1 MGKTLLDPLRAV
13 LRNAAANPPV
23 PYASTRGGRLG
34 GILGRPAGMEAQM
47 RAQGTNG
54 TLFAIVDRTCTSYS
68 QVEWRLYRKAR
79 SGLKNDRT
87 EVTAHAALDLW
98 HAPNPFMTGP
108 AFREAAQQHEELTGE
123 QRWVISRHAAS
134 SLPLELWPVRP
145 DRIEPIPSATEF
157 LSGYEY
163 RGPGGEVV
171 PLGLDDVISMLR
183 PNPLDPYRG
192 LGPVQTV
199 LVDLDAS
206 RYSREWNRNFFVS
219 SAEPGGVLQVE
230 KRLDDD
236 EFDELRARWNEQH
249 RGVAAAHRVA
259 ILENG
264 IQWVD
269 RKYTNRDMQFAELS
283 QVSDEKIRGAFGF
296 PKPLL
301 GAVDDVNRANADAA
315 EVVFARWL
323 LVPRLERT
331 KAALNT
337 RLLPMYGPSAR
348 DLEWDYV
355 SPVPEDADAEAAR
368 LTSKAEAV
376 QSLIAA
382 GVYGPDALAA
392 VGLPEMEFGQPG
404 SDPDREL
411 LIRLV
416 TGAPSLAPLILPML
430 GFQLPAEPGTPATTP
445 AQAAWQ
451 RAVAGITGGSD
462 VPDVDDALRWIAVS
476 EHDDDVCQP
485 CADNDGALYKNRADA
500 YADYPGGSG
509 YIHCIGA
516 QYGNECRC
524 KVVKRGK
531 EDS

>member
-1 MGKTLLDPLRAV
+1 MGSSLLDPLRA
-13 LRNAAANPPV
+13 LRNRTPV
-23 PYASTRGGRLG
+23 PFTSFNGARFG
-34 GILGRPAGMEAQM
+34 GILSTPAGMEAQM
-47 RAQGTNG
+47 RAQGTNP

-68 QVEWRLYRKAR
+68 QVTWRLYRKAR
-79 SGLKNDRT
+79 SGLKEDRT
-87 EVTAHAALDLW
+87 EVTSHAALDLW
-98 HAPNPFMTGP
+98 NKPNGFMTGP

-123 QRWVISRHAAS
+123 QRWVVARNDAS
-134 SLPLELWPVRP
+134 TLPLELWPVRP
-145 DRIEPIPSATEF
+145 DRIEPIPSVTDF
-157 LSGYEY
+157 LAGYEY
-163 RGPGGEVV
+163 RGPGGETV
-171 PLGLDDVISMLR
+171 PLGLDDVISLLR

-206 RYSREWNRNFFVS
+206 RYSREWNRRFFLN
-219 SAEPGGVLQVE
+219 SAEPGGIIEVDR
-230 KRLDDD
+230 RLDDE
-236 EFDELRARWNEQH
+236 EFDELRERWNEQH
-249 RGVAAAHRVA
+249 RGVTAAHRVS

-264 IQWVD
+264 VKWVD

-348 DLEWDYV
+348 DLEFDYDT
-355 SPVPEDADAEAAR
+355 PVPEDTDAEAAR
-368 LTSKAEAV
+368 LTSRAEAA
-376 QSLIAA
+376 QALISA
-382 GVYGPDALAA
+382 GVYGPDALSA
-392 VGLPEMEFGQPG
+392 VGLPAMEFGQPG

-430 GFQLPAEPGTPATTP
+430 GFELPDGGGTGGGTP
-445 AQAAWQ
+445 AQAAWH
-451 RAVAGITGGSD
+451 RAIAGLLPPQGD
-462 VPDVDDALRWIAVS
+462 APDVDAALRWIAVS
-476 EHDDDVCQP
+476 EHDDDVCKP
-485 CADNDGALYKNRADA
+485 CADNDGALYKNRAEA
-500 YADYPGGSG
+500 YEDYPGGSG

-516 QYGNECRC
+516 QYGNACRC

-531 EDS
+531 EDT